1 MLSAVRFS
9 VYLALT
15 FTLIPV
21 QMLAVARAWPLRDRL
36 PLFYH
41 KLVCRIFGFEVEV
54 VGAPTRDRP
63 TLFVSNHGSYIDIEV
78 LGSVVPGSFIAK
90 HDVAAWPLF
99 GLLAKLQ
106 RTVFVDRLART
117 ASKQQRDSVADRLAA
132 GDNLILFPE
141 GTSNDGNRLVP
152 FKSSLFG
159 AAEIKVDGKPI
170 TVQPLTIAY
179 VRVDGMP
186 MQRRDR
192 PNFAWYGDMALVDH
206 MWRLIGAEGVRFLVV
221 FHEPVSLRDFASR
234 KTLAAHCERVIARTL
249 SAANA
254 GRPPYPHAWGP
265 EIAAGESAPERSIA

>member
-1 MLSAVRFS
+1 MLSALRFS
-9 VYLALT
+9 VYLAVT
-15 FTLIPV
+15 FCLIPV
-21 QMLAVARAWPLRDRL
+21 QMLAVARAWPLRDSL

-41 KLVCRIFGFEVEV
+41 GLVCRIFGFEVEV
-54 VGAPTRDRP
+54 VGAPSRDRP

-78 LGSVVPGSFIAK
+78 LGSVLPASFIAK
-90 HDVAAWPLF
+90 HDVAQWPLF

-106 RTVFVDRLART
+106 RTVFVDRLARG
-117 ASKQQRDSVADRLAA
+117 ASKQQRDSVAERLAS

-141 GTSNDGNRLVP
+141 GTSNDGIRLVP

-159 AAEIKVDGKPI
+159 AAEIMLGDKPV
-170 TVQPLTIAY
+170 TVQPVTIAY
-179 VRVDGMP
+179 TRVDGMP

-221 FHEPVSLRDFASR
+221 FHEPVSLRHFKSR
-234 KTLAAHCERVIARTL
+234 KTLAAHCERVIAHTL

-254 GRPPYPHAWGP
+254 GRPPYPHVWAPSHESG
-265 EIAAGESAPERSIA
+265 EAALERSIA